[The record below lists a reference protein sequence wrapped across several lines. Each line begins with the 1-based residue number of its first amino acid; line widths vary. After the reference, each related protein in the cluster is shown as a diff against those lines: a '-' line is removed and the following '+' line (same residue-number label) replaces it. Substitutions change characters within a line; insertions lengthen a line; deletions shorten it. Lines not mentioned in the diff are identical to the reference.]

1 MKCPYCS
8 KEIKDTASFCGYCGK
23 SVKEAFSERLE
34 DKIPPAVDL
43 KPVAPVIVED
53 KIPPAIDLKPVA
65 PVIVEDKI
73 SPAVDLKPVAPVF
86 AREKS
91 YDASPQNFSI
101 QNGLKQ
107 DGSNWD
113 GLNQDRLNQDGL
125 KQNGANW
132 DRANRNEAPEYLSR
146 PQRPKKKHGV
156 LKVLLI
162 IFLLAA
168 VGGAG
173 AVGFLIYNESIDI
186 PDINPMDLIDTLLE
200 NTIYRN
206 RVGDKN
212 TVDVI
217 EPDTGVLAAGNETE
231 DTETVKSSHNS
242 EWIDLFGGLFI
253 SVDDQAEVW
262 ADEINRPFA
271 ESAKRIV
278 SHTDFSAIIIT
289 TDDTGGMTN
298 RDYAAEY
305 FNQFLRANQEHEQL
319 FENCV
324 LVLINV
330 NSHDF
335 YAVAR
340 GEAASVYNWDNFSDQ
355 LSPYLLSGDYET
367 VVIELLEHRRNPAN
381 ETAEDEEPDQ
391 TVSDSQQA
399 GNDSSDY
406 IYPSDSRYISG
417 AELDQMSR
425 QEIMLARNELYARH
439 GYNFQDESI
448 RDYFLSKSWYH
459 PASGLNASTFDESVF
474 NQYEK
479 GNLET
484 IIDYERQK
492 GWRQ

>member
-53 KIPPAIDLKPVA
+53 KI
-65 PVIVEDKI
+65 
-73 SPAVDLKPVAPVF
+73 SPAVDLKPVAPIF
-86 AREKS
+86 AHEKS

-459 PASGLNASTFDESVF
+459 PVSGLNVSTFDESVF

-479 GNLET
+479 GNLEA